1 MCVTFCRKVDF
12 ANGEKGVLAIDIYL
26 DVLSDT
32 IDKLKP
38 MGTGASFAIAD
49 NMVLAYPDN
58 KDLNGKDV
66 SEGDDFLK
74 DAVKA
79 VGTTEGTVASVKKN
93 GTSYFVTSYGIA
105 GTPWKLISYVS
116 RSDVM
121 SEQRRFQNISYV
133 LMIILIV
140 VIGFIISYAI
150 KRIVSEPVKDLSGRI
165 TKISNGDFTVEMPK
179 GNGDEIG
186 LIRDELRSY
195 VDSMKSTISDI
206 QKNAAKLQE
215 DSASSKEAS
224 ASMSSQATE
233 QSESMK
239 NIKDTMDGMARAV
252 EELANNATEL
262 AGSIS
267 DITEKGKSVNDAML
281 GLVEKADVGQ
291 KDMKAVSDSMGGI
304 TGSMSDMNDVVNVVG
319 ESAEKITEI
328 VSMIDSI
335 AQQTNLLSLNA
346 SIEAARAGEAGRG
359 FAVVADEIGKLANDS
374 SNAAK
379 EIAGIIEEITGEIRN
394 LSAKSQSNMDSIG
407 NSSTVVAKAE
417 GSFNEIFEGL
427 NDTAK
432 LMNEMISDMSSVD
445 GIAANV
451 AAISEEQSAS
461 TTQVTETIDSLTGE
475 AADIAAESGEV
486 SESAENV
493 SKSASE
499 INDSLTKFKF

>member
-267 DITEKGKSVNDAML
+267 DITEKGKSVND
-281 GLVEKADVGQ
+281 
-291 KDMKAVSDSMGGI
+291 
-304 TGSMSDMNDVVNVVG
+304 T
-319 ESAEKITEI
+319 
-328 VSMIDSI
+328 
-335 AQQTNLLSLNA
+335 
-346 SIEAARAGEAGRG
+346 
-359 FAVVADEIGKLANDS
+359 
-374 SNAAK
+374 
-379 EIAGIIEEITGEIRN
+379 
-394 LSAKSQSNMDSIG
+394 
-407 NSSTVVAKAE
+407 
-417 GSFNEIFEGL
+417 IFEGL